1 MQSMSIEINLFNIVK
16 DIKIERSEFTQH
28 IKLIYINSYNKNNH

>member
-1 MQSMSIEINLFNIVK
+1 MQLMWIEINLCDIVK

-28 IKLIYINSYNKNNH
+28 IKLTYINSYNKNNQ